1 MTHSP
6 SERQRR
12 IAIAES
18 ISSVFNGLRRH
29 FRVVP
34 CWERRNLQ
42 SAARAKRKSRLS
54 PLFLKKNTGRQPV
67 WQEILDFF
75 VERPPL
81 LDPVAFARLQ
91 SAGLAIS
98 STEGDERQPVCYAG
112 PTAAIQVWA

>member
-1 MTHSP
+1 MRSSVDPFSFGATAG
-6 SERQRR
+6 RR

-34 CWERRNLQ
+34 CWERRSLQ

-67 WQEILDFF
+67 WQEIVDFS

-91 SAGLAIS
+91 SAGL
-98 STEGDERQPVCYAG
+98 GDLIDRG
-112 PTAAIQVWA
+112 R

>member
-1 MTHSP
+1 MRSSVDPFSFGATAG
-6 SERQRR
+6 RR
-12 IAIAES
+12 IAIAEP

-34 CWERRNLQ
+34 LLGRYKRLSVPRE
-42 SAARAKRKSRLS
+42 KRKSRLS

-67 WQEILDFF
+67 WQEIVDFS

-91 SAGLAIS
+91 SAGPSDLIDR
-98 STEGDERQPVCYAG
+98 GR
-112 PTAAIQVWA
+112 